1 MRTISI
7 TDIRINGGTQS
18 RAQISDEVV
27 AEYAEAMQ
35 AGAEFPPLVVFYDGA
50 SYWLADGFHRYK
62 AFAQIKA
69 HDVPADVRQGTQR
82 DAILFSVGA
91 NAAHG
96 LRRTNEDKR
105 RAVMVLLNDPE
116 WSKWSARDI
125 SRLCGVSHDFA
136 ARLKREV
143 SSNDSEPRTYTT
155 RHGSQAAMNT
165 ANIGGGGKAES
176 PPVAEENKAETASA
190 AEVDSGALLLW
201 EAEVELEQA
210 VAEDSPEVAKQR
222 RELAK
227 LTTDALIDEVI
238 GLGADLR
245 DAKAELSRQKSEIDA
260 LNEKLREATASDL
273 GAAVGRLQRRLD
285 QANFARNEAMKTAK
299 REEYKRKQAEKRVA
313 ELENAGVVVLGQ

>member
-7 TDIRINGGTQS
+7 ADICINGGTQS

-27 AEYAEAMQ
+27 AEYAEAIQ

-91 NAAHG
+91 NASHG
-96 LRRTNEDKR
+96 LRRTNDDKH
-105 RAVMVLLNDPE
+105 RAIMVLLSDVE
-116 WSKWSARDI
+116 WSKWSDREIARQCQVDHKTVGKLRTDHLGI
-125 SRLCGVSHDFA
+125 SPDTRKV
-136 ARLKREV
+136 ARGGT
-143 SSNDSEPRTYTT
+143 TYE
-155 RHGSQAAMNT
+155 QNT
-165 ANIGGGGKAES
+165 ANIGGGGKVES
-176 PPVAEENKAETASA
+176 PPVAEQNKAGTAFGV
-190 AEVDSGALLLW
+190 EVDSGASVPREVAAELE
-201 EAEVELEQA
+201 EAE
-210 VAEDSPEVAKQR
+210 AEHNPEVAKQR
-222 RELAK
+222 RDLAK
-227 LTTDALIDEVI
+227 LTTEALIDEVI

>member
-18 RAQISDEVV
+18 RAQINDDVV

-50 SYWLADGFHRYK
+50 SYWLADGFHRYQ
-62 AFAQIKA
+62 AFARINA
-69 HDVPADVRQGTQR
+69 RDVPADVRQGTQR

-91 NAAHG
+91 NSSHG
-96 LRRTNEDKR
+96 LRRTNDDKR

-125 SRLCGVSHDFA
+125 GRQCGVSHDFA

-143 SSNDSEPRTYTT
+143 SPNDSEPRTYTT
-155 RHGSQAAMNT
+155 KHGSQAAMNT
-165 ANIGGGGKAES
+165 ANIGGGGKVES
-176 PPVAEENKAETASA
+176 PLVAEQNKGETAFGV
-190 AEVDSGALLLW
+190 EVDSGASLLG
-201 EAEVELEQA
+201 EAAAELEQA
-210 VAEDSPEVAKQR
+210 EAVDSPEVAKQR

-260 LNEKLREATASDL
+260 LNEKLREATVSDL

>member
-1 MRTISI
+1 M
-7 TDIRINGGTQS
+7 
-18 RAQISDEVV
+18 
-27 AEYAEAMQ
+27 
-35 AGAEFPPLVVFYDGA
+35 FYDGA

-62 AFAQIKA
+62 AFAQINA

-82 DAILFSVGA
+82 AAILFSVGA
-91 NAAHG
+91 NASHG
-96 LRRTNEDKR
+96 LRRTNDDKR

-116 WSKWSARDI
+116 WSKWSDREIARQA
-125 SRLCGVSHDFA
+125 GVSN
-136 ARLKREV
+136 RYV
-143 SSNDSEPRTYTT
+143 SNLRAGTVTVNVHTEPRTYTD
-155 RHGSQAAMNT
+155 RHGNQATMNT
-165 ANIGGGGKAES
+165 ANIGGGGKVAS
-176 PPVAEENKAETASA
+176 PPVAEQNKGETAFGV
-190 AEVDSGALLLW
+190 EVDSGASLLG
-201 EAEVELEQA
+201 EAEAELEQA
-210 VAEDSPEVAKQR
+210 EAVDSPEVAKQR

-227 LTTDALIDEVI
+227 LTTEALIDEVI

-245 DAKAELSRQKSEIDA
+245 DAKAEVNRQKSEIDT